1 MAQAE
6 HVSSAIAALRI
17 GASARASTK
26 LVRPTYAEL
35 ASVATHPLR
44 LVALNPHWV
53 DLADAA
59 ADHMVF
65 KTLWAYLTA
74 IPDDPVQ
81 NIPGGLDVCQIGCAL
96 QYAAA
101 KPMAWRAA

>member
-26 LVRPTYAEL
+26 PARPTYAEL

-53 DLADAA
+53 DLANA
-59 ADHMVF
+59 ADHKVF
-65 KTLWAYLTA
+65 NAPWAYLTA
-74 IPDDPVQ
+74 IPDHPLQ
-81 NIPGGLDVCQIGCAL
+81 NIPGRLDFCQIGCAL
-96 QYAAA
+96 QCAAA
-101 KPMAWRAA
+101 KRMAWRAA